1 MAQLAHK
8 FMDMD
13 RRVIFILLALSVL
26 IPLLHGP
33 LNLPVKASPEVRS
46 IYDKIESMSPGSVLL
61 ISIDFG
67 PSTKPEL
74 YPMSEALI
82 RHAFAKDLRVVGMTL
97 WIVGIGV
104 SSELMSRLGSEYGKT
119 YGEDYVYLG
128 WAPGAFNVIV
138 GMGQDIYKT
147 FPQDYYGTDTASM
160 PVLQG
165 VRTLRDIDYVVDIA
179 TGDPGIEAWIVYG
192 REKYGFE
199 LGGGC
204 TAVTAPGMYI
214 YVNSGQINGLMGGM
228 RGAAEYETLIERTG
242 QATVGMD
249 VQSVAHL
256 LIIVLIV
263 ASNAAYFATKF
274 RQRGGVGAGGH
285 GGRTVGEGSTRT

>member
-1 MAQLAHK
+1 MQLAHK
-8 FMDMD
+8 LMNMD
-13 RRVIFILLALSVL
+13 RRIIFALLALAVL
-26 IPLLHGP
+26 LPLLHGP
-33 LNLPVKASPEVRS
+33 LNLPIKASPEVRS
-46 IYDKIESMSPGSVLL
+46 IYDKIESMPPRSVLL
-61 ISIDFG
+61 ISMDFG

-82 RHAFAKDLRVVGMTL
+82 RHAFARDLRVIGMTL
-97 WIVGIGV
+97 WIDGVGI
-104 SSELMSRLGSEYGKT
+104 SSELMSRLGGECGKT
-119 YGEDYVYLG
+119 SGEDYVYLG
-128 WAPGAFNVIV
+128 WAPGALSVIV
-138 GMGQDIYKT
+138 GMGQDICRT
-147 FPQDYYGTDTASM
+147 FPEDYYGGDTASM

-214 YVNSGQINGLMGGM
+214 YVNSGQLNGLMGGM
-228 RGAAEYETLIERTG
+228 RGAADYEALLGRTG

-249 VQSVAHL
+249 VQSVTHL

-263 ASNAAYFATKF
+263 ASNAAYFVTRFK
-274 RQRGGVGAGGH
+274 QRGGMGARERQG
-285 GGRTVGEGSTRT
+285 GEGSTRT